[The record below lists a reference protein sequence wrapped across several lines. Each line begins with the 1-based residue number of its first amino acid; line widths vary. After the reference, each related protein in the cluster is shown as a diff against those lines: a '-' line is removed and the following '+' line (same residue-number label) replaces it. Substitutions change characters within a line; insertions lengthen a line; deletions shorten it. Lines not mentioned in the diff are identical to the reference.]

1 MANKKKKTRKAL
13 PHDPFEEM
21 GTLDWIEQEEDGF
34 QSLETAELVEH
45 AIASESMSRETSSG
59 ENPEVAETTE
69 HGSETK
75 TKGKVRSNADDGSEF
90 EETIA
95 VASDH
100 ADEIETDLVTED
112 EMVAEAEQIT
122 ADKSGRIEEPDLL
135 LAEEAFRDTGSSK
148 IGENQTLDEL
158 IAIIDEEIDETFGSS
173 AMTETPPDPLHSVS
187 EEQYVIFNLSGTEYA
202 VPISNVT
209 EIGHPLGVTPVPN
222 VPEWMLGVAN
232 LRGDVV
238 SVVDLRIFLR
248 MEPAA
253 YEQSSRM
260 MVAQTRE
267 EELKLGLIVDRV
279 SGISFL
285 DREKMGPPTTNID
298 DLISPYLVGTH
309 EQNGRLLV
317 ALDLEKLL
325 LFSQIRQFEPV

>member
-1 MANKKKKTRKAL
+1 MMANKKKKNRKAL
-13 PHDPFEEM
+13 PHDPFEDM
-21 GTLDWIEQEEDGF
+21 GALDWIDHVEDGF
-34 QSLETAELVEH
+34 QSLETAELLAN
-45 AIASESMSRETSSG
+45 AIAGEGMFHETLSG
-59 ENPEVAETTE
+59 ENIDVAETTDLE
-69 HGSETK
+69 PETK
-75 TKGKVRSNADDGSEF
+75 TGVKVRSNADDGSEF
-90 EETIA
+90 EEVIA
-95 VASDH
+95 ASFDHSDKIEPDHVAE
-100 ADEIETDLVTED
+100 DELVT
-112 EMVAEAEQIT
+112 EAEQIT
-122 ADKSGRIEEPDLL
+122 ADRSEEIEAPDVLS
-135 LAEEAFRDTGSSK
+135 AEEAVQDTGSSK

-173 AMTETPPDPLHSVS
+173 AMTETLLDPLHSVT

-209 EIGHPLGVTPVPN
+209 EIGNPLGVTPVPN
-222 VPEWMLGVAN
+222 VPDWMLGVAN
-232 LRGDVV
+232 LRGDVT
-238 SVVDLRIFLR
+238 SVIDLRIFLG

-253 YEQSSRM
+253 YEKSSRM

-285 DREKMGPPTTNID
+285 DREKMGPPTNID
-298 DLISPYLVGTH
+298 DQISPYLVGTH

-325 LFSQIRQFEPV
+325 LSSQIRQFEPV